1 MSKDVAILFDHQ
13 QSAHCESGV
22 ISNLS
27 AVPWVESER
36 PWPSVCGSGLFYS
49 HMPFLKLN
57 GIPVTSYRILPGL
70 IFKRFSK
77 NMGVQMKR
85 MRFRDQ
91 DEAMAELDRVLDK
104 GLPVGMLTSVFYL
117 PYPPGVQVPL
127 QCAQH
132 CCLRTQ
138 GRRILGERSGDGWYH
153 HDPSS
158 CLGARPLR
166 EGHTD
171 TNGRMYYPTA
181 VLTKADLKA
190 AAIKGLKR
198 TARDM
203 SNVPLP
209 MFGVKGMPYLA
220 KKLRQYETKLGE
232 RRAKLYLGNIIR
244 MQEEIGTGGAGFRFM
259 FAAFLQEAAGLLNK
273 PELNEHAKEMT
284 RIGDQWREF
293 AFEAGRMQKD
303 DLSPAAPMAPWPIS
317 WRRSAERRKS
327 CSSDSPS
334 FRCEP
339 PHDAN
344 ASGW

>member
-1 MSKDVAILFDHQ
+1 MSKDVVIPFDHQ

-22 ISNLS
+22 ISNLMRFHGLK
-27 AVPWVESER
+27 VSE
-36 PWPSVCGSGLFYS
+36 PMAFGVGSGLFYS

-117 PYPPGVQVPL
+117 PYLPQAFRFHFNAHNIVVF
-127 QCAQH
+127 
-132 CCLRTQ
+132 
-138 GRRILGERSGDGWYH
+138 GRKGDEYLVS
-153 HDPSS
+153 DPVMDGTTTIHRRA
-158 CLGARPLR
+158 LVRARFAKGTP
-166 EGHTD
+166 D

-181 VLTKADLKA
+181 VLTNADLKA

-259 FAAFLQEAAGLLNK
+259 FAAFLQETAGLLNK
-273 PELNEHAKEMT
+273 PELKEHAKEMT

-293 AFEAGRMQKD
+293 AFEAGRMCKGR
-303 DLSPAAPMAPWPIS
+303 P
-317 WRRSAERRKS
+317 
-327 CSSDSPS
+327 
-334 FRCEP
+334 EP
-339 PHDAN
+339 GSTYGTLADKLEAIGKGEKALFKQLAKLPL
-344 ASGW
+344 

>member
-1 MSKDVAILFDHQ
+1 MSKDVVIPFDHQ

-22 ISNLS
+22 ISNLMRFHGLK
-27 AVPWVESER
+27 VSE
-36 PWPSVCGSGLFYS
+36 PMAFGVGSGLFYS

-117 PYPPGVQVPL
+117 PYLPQAFRFHFNAHNIVVF
-127 QCAQH
+127 
-132 CCLRTQ
+132 
-138 GRRILGERSGDGWYH
+138 GRKGDEYLVS
-153 HDPSS
+153 DPVMDGTTTIHRRA
-158 CLGARPLR
+158 LVRARFAKGTP
-166 EGHTD
+166 D

-273 PELNEHAKEMT
+273 PELKEHAKEMT

-293 AFEAGRMQKD
+293 AFEAGRMCKGRPEPGSTYGTLAD
-303 DLSPAAPMAPWPIS
+303 KLEAIG
-317 WRRSAERRKS
+317 RAEKALFKQLAKL
-327 CSSDSPS
+327 PL
-334 FRCEP
+334 
-339 PHDAN
+339 
-344 ASGW
+344 

>member
-1 MSKDVAILFDHQ
+1 MSKDVVIPFDHQ

-22 ISNLS
+22 ISNLMRFHGLK
-27 AVPWVESER
+27 VSE
-36 PWPSVCGSGLFYS
+36 PMAFGVGSGLFYS

-117 PYPPGVQVPL
+117 PYLPQAFRFHFNAHNIVVF
-127 QCAQH
+127 
-132 CCLRTQ
+132 
-138 GRRILGERSGDGWYH
+138 GRKGDEYLVS
-153 HDPSS
+153 DPVMDGTTTIHRRA
-158 CLGARPLR
+158 LVRARFAKGTP
-166 EGHTD
+166 D

-273 PELNEHAKEMT
+273 PELKEHAKEMT

-293 AFEAGRMQKD
+293 AFEAGRMCKGRPEPGSTYGTLAD
-303 DLSPAAPMAPWPIS
+303 KLEAIG
-317 WRRSAERRKS
+317 RAEKVLFKQLAKL
-327 CSSDSPS
+327 PL
-334 FRCEP
+334 
-339 PHDAN
+339 
-344 ASGW
+344 